1 MVAKYEFALPNLL
14 SMKQKPGA
22 YSASRGRRIVDEIVL
37 HGTESLGTETQSLNY
52 LSGANEDSHSIHYWI
67 GRTSGLLYSITAEEK
82 LTFHAGNPKKHP
94 AVMDHNARSIGIEMY
109 QVDPAV
115 TRKAGG
121 TPDFT
126 DWQYDT
132 VVQLVY
138 DICYRRKIKRSMV
151 VAHGTINPIDRADPQ
166 GFDWDRF
173 KQALFVLSFRM
184 GGTMGSQYFL
194 LD

>member
-1 MVAKYEFALPNLL
+1 
-14 SMKQKPGA
+14 MKQKPGA

-67 GRTSGLLYSITAEEK
+67 GRTSGLLYSITAEDK

-173 KQALFVLSFRM
+173 KQGLWFLSFRM
-184 GGTMGSQYFL
+184 GSTMGSQYFL

>member
-1 MVAKYEFALPNLL
+1 MLAQYSLALPNLL

-22 YSASRGRRIVDEIVL
+22 FGWGHTIVDEIVL

-52 LSGANEDSHSIHYWI
+52 LSSANKENHSTHYWI
-67 GRTSGLLYSITAEEK
+67 GRTQGLLYSITPEEK
-82 LTFHAGNPKKHP
+82 LTYHAGNPKKHP
-94 AVMDHNARSIGIEMY
+94 TVKDHNARSIGIEMY
-109 QVDPAV
+109 QADPAK

-121 TPDFT
+121 TPDFS

-138 DICYRRKIKRSMV
+138 DICYRRKIKRSTV

-173 KQALFVLSFRM
+173 RQALYFLSFRM
-184 GGTMGSQYFL
+184 GSTMGTQYFL

>member
-67 GRTSGLLYSITAEEK
+67 GRTSGLLYSITAEDK

-94 AVMDHNARSIGIEMY
+94 TVMDHNARSIGIEMY

-173 KQALFVLSFRM
+173 KQGLWFLSFRM
-184 GGTMGSQYFL
+184 GSTMGSQYFL

>member
-22 YSASRGRRIVDEIVL
+22 FGASRGHRIVDEIVL
-37 HGTESLGTETQSLNY
+37 HGTESLGTETQSLDY

-67 GRTSGLLYSITAEEK
+67 GRTSGLLYSITAEDK

-94 AVMDHNARSIGIEMY
+94 TVMDHNARSIGIEMY
-109 QVDPAV
+109 QIDPAV

-173 KQALFVLSFRM
+173 KQALWFLSSRM
-184 GGTMGSQYFL
+184 GGMMGPQYFL

>member
-67 GRTSGLLYSITAEEK
+67 GRTSGLLYSITAEDK

-173 KQALFVLSFRM
+173 KQGLWFLSFRM
-184 GGTMGSQYFL
+184 GSTMGSQYFL

>member
-37 HGTESLGTETQSLNY
+37 HGTESLGTETQSLDY

-67 GRTSGLLYSITAEEK
+67 GRTSGLLYSITAEDK

-94 AVMDHNARSIGIEMY
+94 TVMDHNARSIGIEMY

-173 KQALFVLSFRM
+173 KQALYFLSFRM
-184 GGTMGSQYFL
+184 GGMMGTQYFL
-194 LD
+194 QD

>member
-22 YSASRGRRIVDEIVL
+22 YSASRGHRIVDEIVL

-173 KQALFVLSFRM
+173 KQGLWFLSFRM
-184 GGTMGSQYFL
+184 GSTMGSQYFL

>member
-22 YSASRGRRIVDEIVL
+22 YSASRGHRIVDEIVL

-67 GRTSGLLYSITAEEK
+67 GRTSGLLYSITAEDK

-173 KQALFVLSFRM
+173 KQGLWFLSFRM
-184 GGTMGSQYFL
+184 GSTMGSQYFL

>member
-22 YSASRGRRIVDEIVL
+22 YSASRGNRIVDEIVL
-37 HGTESLGTETQSLNY
+37 HGTESLGTETQSLDY

-67 GRTSGLLYSITAEEK
+67 GRTSGLLYSITAEDK
-82 LTFHAGNPKKHP
+82 LTFHAGNPQKHP
-94 AVMDHNARSIGIEMY
+94 TVMDHNARSIGIEMY

-138 DICYRRKIKRSMV
+138 DICHRKQIKRSMV

-173 KQALFVLSFRM
+173 RQALYFLSFRM
-184 GGTMGSQYFL
+184 GSTMGADYFL

>member
-1 MVAKYEFALPNLL
+1 MLDLA
-14 SMKQKPGA
+14 PGA
-22 YSASRGRRIVDEIVL
+22 DMAQIK
-37 HGTESLGTETQSLNY
+37 
-52 LSGANEDSHSIHYWI
+52 
-67 GRTSGLLYSITAEEK
+67 TSYRQLIRKYHPDM
-82 LTFHAGNPKKHP
+82 HAGNPQKHP
-94 AVMDHNARSIGIEMY
+94 TVMDHNARSIGIEMY

-173 KQALFVLSFRM
+173 RKALWFLSFRM
-184 GGTMGSQYFL
+184 GGAMGSQYFL

>member
-37 HGTESLGTETQSLNY
+37 HGTESLGTETQSLDY

-67 GRTSGLLYSITAEEK
+67 GRTSGLLYSITAEDK

-94 AVMDHNARSIGIEMY
+94 TVMDHNARSIGIEMY

-173 KQALFVLSFRM
+173 KQGLWVLSFRM
-184 GGTMGSQYFL
+184 GSTMGSQYFL
-194 LD
+194 RD

>member
-173 KQALFVLSFRM
+173 KQGLWFLSFRM
-184 GGTMGSQYFL
+184 GSTMGSQYFL